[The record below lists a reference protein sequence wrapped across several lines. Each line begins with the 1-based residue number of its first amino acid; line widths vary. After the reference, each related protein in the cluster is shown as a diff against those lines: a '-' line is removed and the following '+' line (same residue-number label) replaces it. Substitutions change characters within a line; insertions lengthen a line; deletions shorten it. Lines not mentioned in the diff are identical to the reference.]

1 MLIKYIDIMRLKDKI
16 AIVTGG
22 CRGIG
27 LAIVEKLATEGAKVY
42 ALDYVL
48 PEADFI
54 NDENIKDQVKALQV
68 DVTDYDSVTKAV
80 DHVIAEAGR
89 IDILVNNAG
98 ITRDNLVLRLKEED
112 WDSVIATNLKGTYL
126 CSKAVCRQMMSQRQ
140 GRIINIGS
148 VVGTIGN
155 AGQANYSASK
165 AGVIG
170 LTKSLAKE
178 FGSRNILVNCIAPGF
193 VETEMTKKIPEAQ
206 IKQYLDNIPLNR
218 PAKPKDVADVVMF
231 FCSNESSYIT
241 GQVIHVDGGLAI

>member
-1 MLIKYIDIMRLKDKI
+1 MRLKEKI
-16 AIVTGG
+16 VIVTGG

-48 PEADFI
+48 PEGEFV
-54 NDENIKDQVKALQV
+54 ENPELRKSVEAIQV
-68 DVTDYDSVTKAV
+68 DVTDLDSITKAIEQ
-80 DHVIAEAGR
+80 VIEKSGR

-98 ITRDNLVLRLKEED
+98 ITRDNLVMRMKVEE
-112 WDSVIATNLKGTYL
+112 WDSVIATNLKGTFL

-148 VVGTIGN
+148 IVGTIGN

-178 FGSRNILVNCIAPGF
+178 FASRNILVNCISPGF
-193 VETEMTKKIPEAQ
+193 VETEMTKKLSEEVINYYM
-206 IKQYLDNIPLNR
+206 KNIPLKR
-218 PAKPKDVADVVMF
+218 PAKPAEIADVVMF
-231 FCSNESSYIT
+231 FASEESSYVT
-241 GQVIHVDGGLAI
+241 GQVINVDGGLAI

>member
-1 MLIKYIDIMRLKDKI
+1 MRLKEKI

-27 LAIVEKLATEGAKVY
+27 LAIVEKLASEGAKCY
-42 ALDYVL
+42 ALDYVI
-48 PEADFI
+48 PEGDFVQ
-54 NDENIKDQVKALQV
+54 NDAIKDQVTALQV
-68 DVTDYDSVTKAV
+68 DVTNYESVTNAV
-80 DHVIAEAGR
+80 DQVIKESGR
-89 IDILVNNAG
+89 VDILVNNAG
-98 ITRDNLVLRLKEED
+98 ITRDNLVLRMKEED

-126 CSKAVCRQMMSQRQ
+126 CSKAVSRQMMSQRQ

-193 VETEMTKKIPEAQ
+193 VETEMTKKLSEAQ
-206 IKQYLDNIPLNR
+206 IKQYLENIPLNR
-218 PAKPKDVADVVMF
+218 PAKPADVADVVMF
-231 FCSNESSYIT
+231 FSSDESSYVT
-241 GQVIHVDGGLAI
+241 GQIIHVDGGLAI

>member
-1 MLIKYIDIMRLKDKI
+1 MRLKDKI

-27 LAIVEKLATEGAKVY
+27 LAIVEKIAKEGAYVY
-42 ALDYVL
+42 ALDYVI
-48 PEADFI
+48 PEGDFI
-54 NDENIKDQVKALQV
+54 KDGSIKDRVKALQV
-68 DVTDYDSVTKAV
+68 DVTDYDSVTQAIEQ
-80 DHVIAEAGR
+80 VITKSGR
-89 IDILVNNAG
+89 IDILINNAG
-98 ITRDNLVLRLKEED
+98 ITRDNLVLRMKEED

-126 CSKAVCRQMMSQRQ
+126 SSKAVCRQMMSQRQ

-193 VETEMTKKIPEAQ
+193 VETEMTKKLSEAN
-206 IKQYLDNIPLNR
+206 IKQYLENIPLNR
-218 PAKPKDVADVVMF
+218 PAKPADVADVVMF
-231 FCSNESSYIT
+231 FASDESSYVT